1 MIIIIMR
8 RYPPV
13 IIAVFP
19 ISCWLSVGKVLAH
32 LGQSVG
38 KKIKVQ

>member
-8 RYPPV
+8 RYPLE
-13 IIAVFP
+13 IIAVFS
-19 ISCWLSVGKVLAH
+19 ISCWLSVGKVFAN

>member
-13 IIAVFP
+13 FIAVFP
-19 ISCWLSVGKVLAH
+19 ISCWLSVGKVLDD
-32 LGQSVG
+32 LGQSEG
-38 KKIKVQ
+38 